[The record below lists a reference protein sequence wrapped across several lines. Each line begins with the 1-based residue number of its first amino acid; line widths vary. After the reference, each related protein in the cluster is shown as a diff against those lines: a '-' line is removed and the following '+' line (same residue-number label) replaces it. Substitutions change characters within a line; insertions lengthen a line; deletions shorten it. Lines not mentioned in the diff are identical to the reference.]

1 MKTAIKVLV
10 RTEIRDA
17 TTGAVKRMR
26 KARPNLVFDSG
37 LTALATGAINFA
49 TIFTNCKIGSS
60 NAANSIPGN
69 TATFTQVGT
78 TITAS
83 AAFFTGAMVGAIF
96 KYGTGTGGAEQ
107 YIASI
112 GGGGLTAVMQ
122 GAGMTVAT
130 PTAGTVWLIAQTALT
145 TPLTALT
152 GGCVSNTYVT
162 SPGACATTFPGGA
175 SSTQITNQRT
185 YQFPVQAAP
194 YTVNE
199 IGYSD
204 NNTNAGTCNGR
215 IVLASPDVIAITEYY
230 VVQIAITFTLS
241 PNVPTAVINVGTGL
255 NTAGNIQ
262 FQVWDCQTI
271 TSGGVAANYQA
282 SYPSNVMDGANIG
295 LQLVL
300 GTVPPLN
307 ANISQSQIGLG
318 PSGFASTT
326 AALSNASL
334 GVGLAQATI
343 TFNFSTAGQTCSAIC
358 FGHASGTFVSQ
369 VFVLALTTPFALPS
383 GTFQGNLV
391 YQRAVTRT
399 LSN

>member
-26 KARPNLVFDSG
+26 KARPNLVFDSA

-49 TIFTNCKIGSS
+49 TIFTRCKIGSS

-69 TATFTQVGT
+69 TTTFTQVGT

-96 KYGTGTGGAEQ
+96 KYGTGTGGTEQ

-122 GAGMTVAT
+122 GAGMTVGT
-130 PTAGTVWLIAQTALT
+130 PTAGTVWLVAQTVLT

-152 GGCVSNTYVT
+152 GGCVSGTYVT

-175 SSTQITNQRT
+175 NSTQITNQRT

-204 NNTNAGTCNGR
+204 NNTNDGTCNGR
-215 IVLASPDVIAITEYY
+215 IVLGSPDVIAITEYY

-241 PNVPTAVINVGTGL
+241 PNVPTAVLNVGTGL
-255 NTAGNIQ
+255 NTAGQIQ
-262 FQVWDCQTI
+262 FNVWDCEAISST
-271 TSGGVAANYQA
+271 GAASQYQA
-282 SYPSNVMDGANIG
+282 TWASNIMDGANIN
-295 LQLVL
+295 LNLI
-300 GTVPPLN
+300 TAAAPALN
-307 ANISQSQIGLG
+307 ANIVQANLPTAAAGYNS
-318 PSGFASTT
+318 AT
-326 AALSNASL
+326 AALSNATL
-334 GVGLAQATI
+334 PVGVAQATI
-343 TFNFSTAGQTCSAIC
+343 TFNFSTAGEMCYAIT
-358 FGHASGTFVSQ
+358 FGRANF
-369 VFVLALTTPFALPS
+369 FLLLFTTPFALPS

>member
-1 MKTAIKVLV
+1 MKTSVKVLV
-10 RTEIRDA
+10 RTEIHDA
-17 TTGAVKRMR
+17 RTGAVKRVR
-26 KARPNLVFDSG
+26 KARPNLVFDSA

-49 TIFTNCKIGSS
+49 TIFTRCKIGSS

-69 TATFTQVGT
+69 TTTFTQVGT

-83 AAFFTGAMVGAIF
+83 SAFFTGAMVGAIF

-122 GAGMTVAT
+122 GAGMTVGT
-130 PTAGTVWLIAQTALT
+130 PTAGTVWLVAQTALT

-152 GGCVSNTYVT
+152 GGCVSGTYVT

-175 SSTQITNQRT
+175 NSTQITNQRT
-185 YQFPVQAAP
+185 YKFPVQAAP

-204 NNTNAGTCNGR
+204 NNTNDGTCNGR
-215 IVLASPDVIAITEYY
+215 IVLGSPDTIAITEYY

-255 NTAGNIQ
+255 NTAGQIQ
-262 FQVWDCQTI
+262 FNAWDCQTI
-271 TSGGVAANYQA
+271 TSTGTALAYQTVWAGGIMDDAAI
-282 SYPSNVMDGANIG
+282 P
-295 LQLVL
+295 L
-300 GTVPPLN
+300 GFITGSAPTLN
-307 ANISQSQIGLG
+307 ANINQNNALSL
-318 PSGFASTT
+318 T
-326 AALSNASL
+326 AALTSASANLSNATL
-334 GVGLAQATI
+334 PVGVAQATI
-343 TFNFSTAGQTCSAIC
+343 TFNFSTAGQTCYAIA
-358 FGHASGTFVSQ
+358 FGRTSGSNVALI
-369 VFVLALTTPFALPS
+369 FVLLLTTPFALPN